1 MNGSILVIGLC
12 LLAAQGCATK
22 NYGRVGTVTDF
33 ERQTMSCRE
42 IQLEQAKVNGFT
54 QAVEKESEFSGRSIL
69 SFLGDFGIGNMIEK
83 NSAME
88 SADQRARQLQTLSYQ
103 RRCSEAQPQA
113 AAAPAPL
120 PTASR

>member
-1 MNGSILVIGLC
+1 MNRSILAMGLC

-42 IQLEQAKVNGFT
+42 IQLEQARVNGFT

-69 SFLGDFGIGNMIEK
+69 SFLGDFGIGNVIEK
-83 NSAME
+83 RSALE
-88 SADQRARQLQTLSYQ
+88 SADHRAGQLQTLSDL
-103 RRCSEAQPQA
+103 RRCAEAQPQA
-113 AAAPAPL
+113 AQASAPL
-120 PTASR
+120 PTAAR

>member
-1 MNGSILVIGLC
+1 MNRLILAIGLG
-12 LLAAQGCATK
+12 LLTIQGCATK

-54 QAVEKESEFSGRSIL
+54 QAVEKESEFSGRSVL

-83 NSAME
+83 RSAME
-88 SADQRARQLQTLSYQ
+88 SADNRARQLQTLSDL
-103 RRCSEAQPQA
+103 RRCPEATPQA
-113 AAAPAPL
+113 ATAPAPL